1 MSVNTESL
9 VASSESSP
17 QEMLPASTSRLTTS
31 TDTTIPLGSF
41 TEREK
46 NMRKYYKDDAN
57 KDKLKARIDKYKAEV
72 KYLASKIEDLEKYV
86 K

>member
-1 MSVNTESL
+1 MPVSIGHL
-9 VASSESSP
+9 VTASEPPTPLLQELSSCP
-17 QEMLPASTSRLTTS
+17 TTS
-31 TDTTIPLGSF
+31 SDTTNVRGSF

-72 KYLASKIEDLEKYV
+72 KYLAAKIEDLEKYV